1 MPDLQE
7 ATEQTTEDNPLASLL
22 EFSEGENEEPLNFDP
37 SANSDT
43 VLGKPEPDAPS
54 TDPDAEPVVA
64 KPATTEAEAPA
75 EPEESAED
83 AEEEEAEDAP
93 LYTQAQMDKILAL
106 NAYDPDSSAVEAD
119 GASETPIEAPEAPT
133 PARKASAPPQAVQI
147 PVLDDDSF
155 NEIMTDTGKYQQHI
169 GEVVRAT
176 AATVYLQLQ
185 QGLRLEVESMLEDH
199 KAVEQ
204 FVNSHEAIKGN
215 DKLLKK
221 AILKVRAE
229 HPKLQ
234 TREEILAQV
243 EKELEFLPSFQKDVQ
258 RAVKSKKVDIAPKRT
273 ARAGSPGARGKMGAV
288 DNETPA
294 PYNPIAEFAGIEDLI

>member
-43 VLGKPEPDAPS
+43 VLGKPEPDAPI
-54 TDPDAEPVVA
+54 TEPDAEPVVA
-64 KPATTEAEAPA
+64 KPATTE
-75 EPEESAED
+75 AED

-119 GASETPIEAPEAPT
+119 GASETPIEVPEAPT
-133 PARKASAPPQAVQI
+133 PARKAPVPPQAVQI

-221 AILKVRAE
+221 AILKVHAE

-234 TREEILAQV
+234 TREDILAQV